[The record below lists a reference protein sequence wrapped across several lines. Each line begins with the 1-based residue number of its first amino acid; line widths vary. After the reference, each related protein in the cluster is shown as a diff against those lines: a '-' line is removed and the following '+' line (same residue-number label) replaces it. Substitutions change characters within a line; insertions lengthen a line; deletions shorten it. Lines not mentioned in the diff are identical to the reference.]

1 MPPAPASLLPAAA
14 KLLRAVRIVS
24 TARHVPR
31 RCLEGDVLDRKLGL
45 PSGTLEKMSGVRRR
59 YYTDGE
65 NAAQLGAQAA
75 RAALD
80 RAGLDFADID
90 LLLCVS
96 GTADQLIPCNAA
108 LILQELDPRDRGVTC
123 FDINS
128 TCLSFVAGLDTIS
141 YAIAAGRYR
150 RVLLVASELPSLGV
164 NDKELEAYSLFG
176 DAAAAVVVAPAA
188 PGEGSRLLGAR
199 LETYPSG
206 ADHCHLYGGAGRLP
220 AYHYNT
226 EDPTRY
232 LFHMDGKKIF
242 RQASSI
248 MPGFVER
255 LLTDA
260 GVALRD
266 IDLVVPHQASLAAME
281 LLRRKLG
288 ITEDRLVCTLPDY
301 GNNIAASMPLA
312 LDVAI
317 EQGRLRRGH
326 KVMLLGT
333 SAGFSIGGLILEY

>member
-1 MPPAPASLLPAAA
+1 MFGDSASPRPATRQLP
-14 KLLRAVRIVS
+14 RAVRITGTS
-24 TARHVPR
+24 REVPGKF
-31 RCLEGDVLDRKLGL
+31 LEGDVLDRKLGL
-45 PSGTLEKMSGVRRR
+45 RSGTLENMSGVRRR
-59 YYTDGE
+59 YFTDGE
-65 NAAQLGAQAA
+65 NAAQLGARAA
-75 RAALD
+75 RTALKK
-80 RAGLDFADID
+80 AGVDFDDID

-128 TCLSFVAGLDTIS
+128 TCLSFVTGLDTIS
-141 YAIAAGRYR
+141 YAVAAGRYG

-164 NDKELEAYSLFG
+164 NAQEPEAYSLFG
-176 DAAAAVVVAPAA
+176 DAAAAAVLAPAG
-188 PGEGSRLLGAR
+188 PGENSRLLGAR

-206 ADHCHLYGGAGRLP
+206 ADHCQLYGGAGRLP
-220 AYHYNT
+220 AYHYNSV
-226 EDPTRY
+226 DPSRY

-242 RQASSI
+242 RQASAV

-255 LLTDA
+255 LLTVA
-260 GVALRD
+260 GVSLRD
-266 IDLVVPHQASLAAME
+266 IDLVVPHQASLTAME

-288 ITEDRLVCTLPDY
+288 ISPEQLVCTLPDY